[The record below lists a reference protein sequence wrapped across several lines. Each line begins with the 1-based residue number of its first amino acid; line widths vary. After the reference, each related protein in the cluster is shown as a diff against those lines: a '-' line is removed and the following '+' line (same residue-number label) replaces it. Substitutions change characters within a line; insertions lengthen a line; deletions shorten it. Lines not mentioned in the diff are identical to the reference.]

1 MSIPGFGEVAEQLRR
16 STVLIEAGD
25 RGSGS
30 GVLWGGD
37 GLIVTN
43 AHVARG
49 SHARVELWDGRRLT
63 AGMSERSQRESS
75 TR

>member
-1 MSIPGFGEVAEQLRR
+1 MNIEGFGEVAEQLRR
-16 STVLIEAGD
+16 STVLIQAGD

-30 GVLWGGD
+30 GVIWGGD

-49 SHARVELWDGRRLT
+49 WRLHRF
-63 AGMSERSQRESS
+63 ADDLRSVGS
-75 TR
+75 